1 MSTTELPLLDLGAGQ
16 QTQEIRQSLRRLE
29 PKHARYYWLLLAES
43 HLTRRR
49 FGTMLQRIW
58 ALPVPT
64 G

>member
-1 MSTTELPLLDLGAGQ
+1 MCVMRSIVLSFILLSCAPNG
-16 QTQEIRQSLRRLE
+16 
-29 PKHARYYWLLLAES
+29 
-43 HLTRRR
+43 